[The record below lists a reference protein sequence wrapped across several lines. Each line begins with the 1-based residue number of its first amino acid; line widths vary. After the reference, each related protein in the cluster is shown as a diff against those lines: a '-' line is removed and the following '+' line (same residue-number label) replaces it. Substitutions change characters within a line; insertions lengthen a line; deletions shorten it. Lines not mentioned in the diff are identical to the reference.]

1 MPTPR
6 PTLPTRR
13 VPRAPASAGLALAAL
28 LGVCAAPAR
37 VARAVEPA
45 AASAAADNRVRIA
58 QLLRLGRS
66 HAPEARAELERAL
79 LDPAEAIRLTASVAL
94 VALGDPAALPALER
108 RLAVEPAPRV
118 RERLEAARVELRA
131 VALQR
136 ARFVLQV
143 GRMVNATSN
152 PNPALAGVMTS
163 TARARA
169 SFVPG
174 AVLLEGPTDP
184 LYARAVER
192 KLPVLLLDGQL
203 SRLSR
208 ASAPNGISLAANV
221 EIVVRAVPSQ
231 ALKATLRGSST
242 GTDTPAV
249 LSSQARLAELE
260 SQVVGSA
267 VESAL
272 RGAEG
277 TLAGASK

>member
-6 PTLPTRR
+6 STPATLG
-13 VPRAPASAGLALAAL
+13 PRLPGLPGLPGLALAAL
-28 LGVCAAPAR
+28 LGFFVAHTGA
-37 VARAVEPA
+37 ARAEQ
-45 AASAAADNRVRIA
+45 ASTGDGDNRVRIA

-66 HAPEARAELERAL
+66 HTPEARAELERAL
-79 LDPAEAIRLTASVAL
+79 QDPAEAVRLAASVAL
-94 VALGDPAALPALER
+94 VALADPAAVPAIER
-108 RLAVEPAPRV
+108 RLAVETSPRV
-118 RERLEAARVELRA
+118 RERLHGARADLRA
-131 VALQR
+131 MALKR

-152 PNPALAGVMTS
+152 TNPALSAVMAT
-163 TARARA
+163 TTRARA
-169 SFVPG
+169 SFVAG
-174 AVLLEGPTDP
+174 AVLLEGPADP
-184 LYARAVER
+184 LYASAVDR

-203 SRLSR
+203 SRLARS
-208 ASAPNGISLAANV
+208 SAPGGVSLAAHV
-221 EIVVRAVPSQ
+221 EIVVRAVPSH

-249 LSSQARLAELE
+249 LTSQARLAELE

-277 TLAGASK
+277 ALAGASK

>member
-6 PTLPTRR
+6 STLPTRR
-13 VPRAPASAGLALAAL
+13 VPRAPAPAGLALAAL
-28 LGVCAAPAR
+28 LGLCAAPTGA
-37 VARAVEPA
+37 AHAVE
-45 AASAAADNRVRIA
+45 SAAESAAGDNRVRIA

-66 HAPEARAELERAL
+66 HAPEARAELERGL
-79 LDPAEAIRLTASVAL
+79 VDPAEAIRLTASLAL
-94 VALGDPAALPALER
+94 VALGDPAALPAIER
-108 RLAVEPAPRV
+108 RLAVEASPRV
-118 RERLEAARVELRA
+118 RERLEAARAELRA

-143 GRMVNATSN
+143 GKMVNATAN
-152 PNPALAGVMTS
+152 PNPALSGVMTS
-163 TARARA
+163 AARARA

-174 AVLLEGPTDP
+174 AVVLEGPADP

-192 KLPVLLLDGQL
+192 KLPVLQLDGQL
-203 SRLSR
+203 SRLARS
-208 ASAPNGISLAANV
+208 SAPGGVSLAAHV
-221 EIVVRAVPSQ
+221 EIVVRAVPSH

-242 GTDTPAV
+242 GTDSPAV
-249 LSSQARLAELE
+249 LASQARLAELE

-277 TLAGASK
+277 ALAGASK